1 MADKQGYSELNG
13 QTLATYTICYELKC
27 EAESFAGLH
36 LNSKQE
42 VSPKRFELFHQQ
54 NNLIFVDML
63 FPNIL
68 ADIALEV
75 YMQKVNT
82 LANYLLLPKTYQIVN
97 EELDAKFLNEKI
109 RKFVEYILY
118 SDINLNKQSAGALN
132 YSQHYS
138 YTNTKNECWFFSEL
152 NKTELIELALSTMVV
167 SIDKENSLLNGSELK
182 LCVCIGF

>member
-118 SDINLNKQSAGALN
+118 SDINQNKQSAGTLN
-132 YSQHYS
+132 YAQHYS
-138 YTNTKNECWFFSEL
+138 YTNTKNEIWFFSEL
-152 NKTELIELALSTMVV
+152 NKSELIELALSAMVI
-167 SIDKENSLLNGSELK
+167 SIDQENSLLNGSELK